1 MLNFRFLVLLPVLI
15 LGLFCGCDDD
25 GVGPD
30 PYDSHFPNEI
40 GYHWEYVT
48 YDSVSQVTDR
58 VDVRI
63 VDEIVHFGDTVKVWR
78 FDWGDRIDTAYVAV
92 DNDSVKVFDRNGD
105 IERLYII
112 PFELDETWENE
123 YLGLTHQYEVT
134 EKLYYPTNGGTAGE
148 GYVVNH
154 QWNAFEFTGNV
165 DRYFSRGIG
174 MYRMH
179 SNTFNGTVFTN
190 EVWNLDLFQRQ

>member
-1 MLNFRFLVLLPVLI
+1 MLNFRILVLLPVLI

-92 DNDSVKVFDRNGD
+92 DNLSGD
-105 IERLYII
+105 ER
-112 PFELDETWENE
+112 
-123 YLGLTHQYEVT
+123 
-134 EKLYYPTNGGTAGE
+134 
-148 GYVVNH
+148 
-154 QWNAFEFTGNV
+154 
-165 DRYFSRGIG
+165 
-174 MYRMH
+174 
-179 SNTFNGTVFTN
+179 
-190 EVWNLDLFQRQ
+190 